1 MEPILLN
8 VQLPFSY
15 WQERDPETGAPLMR
29 PDGRLL
35 ARPSGTEPV
44 IRIMAEGSDSE
55 QIAQIVLECAGA
67 LPDILNSIQ

>member
-1 MEPILLN
+1 MKARMSHPAAAEYI
-8 VQLPFSY
+8 
-15 WQERDPETGAPLMR
+15 ERQAQR
-29 PDGRLL
+29 ISDGRLL